1 MNSPFKFINKPDL
14 NSPFRKELITEIM
27 EEVSFDYL
35 RFMKKCIVL
44 KEMSDR
50 SNEQKWIRYRIRNR
64 YEKKIIPFYGTFV

>member
-1 MNSPFKFINKPDL
+1 MNSPFKLINKPDF

-50 SNEQKWIRYRIRNR
+50 SNEQKWIKYRIRNR
-64 YEKKIIPFYGTFV
+64 YEKKIVPFYGTFV

>member
-1 MNSPFKFINKPDL
+1 MLINKPDF

-64 YEKKIIPFYGTFV
+64 YEKKIVPFYGTFV

>member
-1 MNSPFKFINKPDL
+1 MNSPFKLINKPDF

-50 SNEQKWIRYRIRNR
+50 
-64 YEKKIIPFYGTFV
+64 